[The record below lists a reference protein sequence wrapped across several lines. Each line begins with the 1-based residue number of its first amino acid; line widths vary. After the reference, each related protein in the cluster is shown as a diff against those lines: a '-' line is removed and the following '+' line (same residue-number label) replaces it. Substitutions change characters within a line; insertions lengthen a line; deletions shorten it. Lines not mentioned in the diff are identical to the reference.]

1 MKEAVLIT
9 YKGSSRTR
17 IVPQA
22 HIRATVIRMYHQKQ
36 EEMIIKCL
44 GTMHKSPITDG
55 PEAHWYERGSSD
67 IRCWKRC
74 NKRAHRGWQ
83 RHPKRIECKRRG
95 RYRRY
100 RQQYYPS
107 IRLLNEQGLCV
118 YPSVSG

>member
-1 MKEAVLIT
+1 MKAVLIT
-9 YKGSSRTR
+9 YKESSRTR

-22 HIRATVIRMYHQKQ
+22 SIRATLTRIKYAAQ
-36 EEMIIKCL
+36 EKVTVEALGII
-44 GTMHKSPITDG
+44 HKSPMTDG

-83 RHPKRIECKRRG
+83 RHPKRIECRRRG

-100 RQQYYPS
+100 RQQYYTS
-107 IRLLNEQGLCV
+107 IRLLNEQGLCI
-118 YPSVSG
+118 YPSISG